1 MRRAVLF
8 LSRFAF
14 SVWIVVVI
22 GFLSLLLSNA
32 PSVPNTP
39 FASLSIKAE
48 NSAAIHLPN
57 RIFACTETG
66 QQFQCETKIQNRLL
80 NLSLTKGSD
89 YKYSFS
95 DCRAL
100 YDGRSVGCRNMG
112 QTYAPILSE
121 IYEITD
127 LGLSTQQLQAV
138 RQEYWGINTLME
150 WGELRLMR
158 IGAGLSLSAGLG
170 AAVFAW
176 FYPGKF
182 SKAFASLACGFGL
195 YHWVWGLLGRVQY
208 DVVAPYG
215 FTPDRWDWVV
225 NGSAIVAGVGTIFAT
240 ALLLWQKFNRF
251 TKIPMGLSSS
261 VGVFNLCS
269 LSLIWGFSP
278 LLSLFGL
285 AEPLLQDGAM
295 LMWFS
300 AVLSSIFAI
309 IAAILLWLY
318 TRQSIQKVLCLVSGI
333 GAVALTT
340 HFFMFVLLRLGYAD

>member
-1 MRRAVLF
+1 
-8 LSRFAF
+8 
-14 SVWIVVVI
+14 
-22 GFLSLLLSNA
+22 
-32 PSVPNTP
+32 
-39 FASLSIKAE
+39 
-48 NSAAIHLPN
+48 
-57 RIFACTETG
+57 
-66 QQFQCETKIQNRLL
+66 
-80 NLSLTKGSD
+80 
-89 YKYSFS
+89 
-95 DCRAL
+95 
-100 YDGRSVGCRNMG
+100 
-112 QTYAPILSE
+112 
-121 IYEITD
+121 
-127 LGLSTQQLQAV
+127 
-138 RQEYWGINTLME
+138 
-150 WGELRLMR
+150 
-158 IGAGLSLSAGLG
+158 
-170 AAVFAW
+170 
-176 FYPGKF
+176 
-182 SKAFASLACGFGL
+182 
-195 YHWVWGLLGRVQY
+195 
-208 DVVAPYG
+208 
-215 FTPDRWDWVV
+215 V